1 MSETL
6 LAPGAFVFRRW
17 DRRVLC
23 KERKA
28 ASELEKNADSIRKTT
43 ISAILITV
51 FASGNYSASV
61 CLGLGIVFTSLNGF
75 LLRLDSFMSDYNYR
89 SEIVLR

>member
-6 LAPGAFVFRRW
+6 LAPGAFIFRRW

-23 KERKA
+23 KDRKA
-28 ASELEKNADSIRKTT
+28 ASELEKNADSIKNTT

-51 FASGNYSASV
+51 FVSGNYSASA
-61 CLGLGIVFTSLNGF
+61 CLGLGIAFISLNGF
-75 LLRLDSFMSDYNYR
+75 LLRLYSFMSEYNYR
-89 SEIVLR
+89 SEIDLF